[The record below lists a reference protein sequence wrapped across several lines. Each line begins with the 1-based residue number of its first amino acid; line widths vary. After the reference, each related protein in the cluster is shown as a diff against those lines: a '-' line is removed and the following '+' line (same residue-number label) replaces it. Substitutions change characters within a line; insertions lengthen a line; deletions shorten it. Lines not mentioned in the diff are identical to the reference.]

1 MKMNPDALFDV
12 LADAER
18 RQVLEQL
25 VERESASHVGLL
37 KDDCDVNGTLLRH
50 VHLPKMAKAGLVD
63 YDPRTGDVALTDDG
77 SEVELFLEALD
88 EMQTTREL
96 PKPKAF

>member
-1 MKMNPDALFDV
+1 MNPDDLFDV

-25 VERESASHVGLL
+25 VDRDAASHVAHLREN
-37 KDDCDVNGTLLRH
+37 CEVNGTLLQH
-50 VHLPKMAKAGLVD
+50 VHLPKMSKAGLVD
-63 YDPRTGDVALTDDG
+63 YDPRTGDVALTEDG
-77 SEVELFLEALD
+77 SDVELFLEALD
-88 EMQTTREL
+88 EMQTTGEL

>member
-1 MKMNPDALFDV
+1 MNPDDLFDV

-25 VERESASHVGLL
+25 VETDHNTHIGLL
-37 KDDCDVNGTLLRH
+37 KDRCDVNGTLLRH

-63 YDPRTGDVALTDDG
+63 YDPQTGDVALTEDG
-77 SEVELFLEALD
+77 SDVELFLEALE
-88 EMQTTREL
+88 EMQTTGEL
-96 PKPKAF
+96 PTPTAF